1 MPRDRSPGPA
11 PEDLGQVY
19 DRLGP
24 ELYRYARVILG
35 DAKEAEDV
43 VHDVFIAAL
52 QTTETLPQVVD
63 GYLFRSVRNACWAL
77 LKRRH
82 REEDRGGDGDL
93 LEAAEGSEDVI
104 NERLQVQAALRSL
117 PVAQREVVYLR
128 SFEGRSFRE
137 IAELA
142 GDSINLVTS
151 RYRHALDNMQ
161 RFLQG
166 LK

>member
-1 MPRDRSPGPA
+1 MPRDRSPGNA

-24 ELYRYARVILG
+24 ELYSYARVILG
-35 DAKEAEDV
+35 GGKQAEDV
-43 VHDVFIAAL
+43 IHDVFVAAL
-52 QTTETLPQVVD
+52 QTPETLPQVLD
-63 GYLFRSVRNACWAL
+63 GYLFRSVRNACWAA

-82 REEDRGGDGDL
+82 REEDQGGDGEL
-93 LEAAEGSEDVI
+93 LEAREGFEDAV
-104 NERLQVQAALRSL
+104 NERLQLQAALRSL
-117 PVAQREVVYLR
+117 PPAQREVIYLR
-128 SFEGRSFRE
+128 SFEGRTFRE
-137 IAELA
+137 ISELV